1 MTEIAF
7 HFNVPERLAYACRL
21 IRKSQ
26 SQGKR
31 LVVLADEASA
41 QQLDR
46 LLWTFSA
53 RDFIAHC
60 RLPADAA
67 LAAASPVVIGGE
79 PGQWPHSEV
88 LLNLGAQVPEGF
100 ERFERLIELVTGDD
114 GDRHHARGRWRHYA
128 QRGYPIVQ
136 HDLSARG

>member
-31 LVVLADEASA
+31 LVVLAVEASA

-53 RDFIAHC
+53 RDFIAL
-60 RLPADAA
+60 R
-67 LAAASPVVIGGE
+67 
-79 PGQWPHSEV
+79 
-88 LLNLGAQVPEGF
+88 
-100 ERFERLIELVTGDD
+100 
-114 GDRHHARGRWRHYA
+114 
-128 QRGYPIVQ
+128 
-136 HDLSARG
+136 